1 MSSFKCSVCEGR
13 FARGVRELKGNGL
26 GDKDRKLA
34 WWATG
39 NFRKSPMVG
48 RLFFIFLDFCLSW
61 PQSWASLD
69 MDPI

>member
-1 MSSFKCSVCEGR
+1 MSSFKCSVCVGR

-34 WWATG
+34 WWATIFTTFVKVWGSNG

-48 RLFFIFLDFCLSW
+48 RLFFFWIFV
-61 PQSWASLD
+61 
-69 MDPI
+69 